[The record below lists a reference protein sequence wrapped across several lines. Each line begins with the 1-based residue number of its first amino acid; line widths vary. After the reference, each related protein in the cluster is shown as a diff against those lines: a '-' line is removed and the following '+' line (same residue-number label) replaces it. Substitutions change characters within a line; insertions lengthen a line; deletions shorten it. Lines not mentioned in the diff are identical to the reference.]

1 MGTCTEMIPAFSLLS
16 HQVRA
21 AVAHTLWKAWWAFV
35 VEGRPAKDIAAEV
48 GLSVN
53 AVYLAQGRVL
63 GRLREELSGLMELGS
78 RPK

>member
-1 MGTCTEMIPAFSLLS
+1 M
-16 HQVRA
+16 
-21 AVAHTLWKAWWAFV
+21 

-63 GRLREELSGLMELGS
+63 GRLRAELSGLMELGS